1 MVATSVERKIEI
13 RGMFITD
20 WTIKTLTLIFQS
32 HKMCF
37 FDQQV
42 FACGDYKWGQF
53 RQHCAKEY
61 RTGETCG
68 MKLVMQ
74 AQHVRTLCR
83 ICEKIEVKLSR
94 LRKEEDKIRRWEK
107 EGANHRKASI
117 EKAEDE
123 IDELNRAIDKLEKER
138 QDRNRRL

>member
-1 MVATSVERKIEI
+1 
-13 RGMFITD
+13 
-20 WTIKTLTLIFQS
+20 
-32 HKMCF
+32 MCF

-74 AQHVRTLCR
+74 TQHVRTKCR
-83 ICEKIEVKLSR
+83 TCEKIDIKYGR
-94 LRKEEDKIRRWEK
+94 LEKEEEKIRRWEK
-107 EGANHRKASI
+107 EGAKHRKASI
-117 EKAEDE
+117 EKAKDE
-123 IDELNRAIDKLEKER
+123 IEELYRAIEKLEKER